1 MCIWTRGCSKTHMYM
16 YCCLLRPTRFSAKLA
31 ARRPGASSCPR
42 GSAAAAPAAGLML
55 ARSSRPLELLFLV
68 FTCVTALHP
77 LPPVRRRGPSLLPC
91 TPARRR
97 LVSVQQCSEDGP
109 DEEGPGGISGTAVS
123 FLKWYK
129 RTVSPLLPPGCRY
142 IPTCSEYAI
151 QSFKQFDVPQAATL
165 TAWRLVRCNPF
176 HLKGYGYGV
185 DEPCWPPPA
194 YWAGSG
200 RVRTPLDDEASR
212 RRAMGEVEPGRPDPF
227 AAGGL
232 LSQAAEKRAAA
243 AAAADPLPGSEEE
256 DARPN
261 VS

>member
-1 MCIWTRGCSKTHMYM
+1 MQATVRAFQPQPNLPG
-16 YCCLLRPTRFSAKLA
+16 FSC
-31 ARRPGASSCPR
+31 ASSCPWLLP
-42 GSAAAAPAAGLML
+42 AAAPAAGLML
-55 ARSSRPLELLFLV
+55 MRSSRPLELLFLV

-77 LPPVRRRGPSLLPC
+77 LPPVRRRAPSLVPC

-97 LVSVQQCSEDGP
+97 LASVQQCSEDGP
-109 DEEGPGGISGTAVS
+109 DEEGADGLSGTAVS

-129 RTVSPLLPPGCRY
+129 RTISPLLPPGCRY

-151 QSFKQFDVPQAATL
+151 QCFKQFDVPQATTL

-212 RRAMGEVEPGRPDPF
+212 RRAMGEEVEPGRPDPF

-232 LSQAAEKRAAA
+232 LSQAAEKKRAAA
-243 AAAADPLPGSEEE
+243 AAAADPLPGSEGK
-256 DARPN
+256 DARPD

>member
-1 MCIWTRGCSKTHMYM
+1 MHMDTRGCLKTYREGTVRAFNPRHKFQ
-16 YCCLLRPTRFSAKLA
+16 LGVLVARALRLFR
-31 ARRPGASSCPR
+31 
-42 GSAAAAPAAGLML
+42 AGLML
-55 ARSSRPLELLFLV
+55 MRSSRPLELLFLV

-77 LPPVRRRGPSLLPC
+77 LPPVRRRAPSLVPC

-97 LVSVQQCSEDGP
+97 LASVQQCSEDGP
-109 DEEGPGGISGTAVS
+109 DEEGADGVSGTAVS

-129 RTVSPLLPPGCRY
+129 RTISPLLPPGCRY

-151 QSFKQFDVPQAATL
+151 QCFKQFDVPQATTL

-212 RRAMGEVEPGRPDPF
+212 RRAMGEEVEPGRPDPF

-232 LSQAAEKRAAA
+232 FSQAAEKKRAAA
-243 AAAADPLPGSEEE
+243 AAAADPLPGSEEK
-256 DARPN
+256 DARPD